1 MVAADIFR
9 KGRAL
14 YADHLALTEHYPISE
29 HARFVL
35 LYGHSS
41 SKLISE
47 HARFVLLYG
56 HSSSK
61 LSSKL
66 RGAHYYYY
74 TQTTTWP

>member
-9 KGRAL
+9 EGRAL

-41 SKLISE
+41 SK
-47 HARFVLLYG
+47 
-56 HSSSK
+56 SSN
-61 LSSKL
+61 
-66 RGAHYYYY
+66 YY
-74 TQTTTWP
+74 TQITTWP